1 MGVMGEGEE
10 AMGLVDDARER
21 ILLIED
27 KASDAEL
34 ASYALQEDYPDHT
47 IEIARS
53 AEEGL
58 EKAARPGLTLI
69 LTDYKLPRRT
79 GLEILPELKRLA
91 PDAGIILLTG
101 HGDEKVAVAAMRAG
115 ADYFLKKAEGF
126 VLELPLVVREVLEKR
141 RLARALH
148 QTERWL
154 RTIIENAP
162 DAIFMKDLQ
171 GRYLLANPAAL
182 RVLSPRN
189 PTLDAVV
196 GKTDVELVN
205 PTVAAEFTST
215 DLMAYEARQPVRRR
229 EVETTPDGVRTWEA
243 VKTPVFDDQDRLQ
256 GLVGVAR
263 DITEQLRL
271 EGEARHAEK
280 LQALGHLVAG
290 VAHELNNP
298 LTGIIGHVELSLRET
313 QDPAVRE
320 TLNVVFTQSL
330 RAAKIVRN
338 LLAFARPQNHRREP
352 VFLDEL
358 VQSVL
363 KAEEPRLKAERIT
376 VELDCPKGLKPV
388 LADPFQMEGVL
399 ANLVS
404 NARQAMAESPDGGR
418 LLIRMRGCG
427 CRRVQAE
434 RPTLG
439 AAMDCVELEVT
450 DDGPGIPADI
460 RGEIFTP
467 FFTTK
472 AFGQGTG
479 LGLSLVHA
487 IIKEH
492 NGTIEALDAP
502 GGGASFVIC
511 LPVAGAPEEALGAI
525 GEGQGGTAPVP
536 LAPRLSPENRE
547 QVLIIE
553 DEAVIR
559 RVLKSVLEAEGFVV
573 TACSHG
579 EEGLTAL
586 EQAATPPRLIFLDF
600 RMPVMDGMEFLTRCV
615 TQYPDLVGRVIICT
629 GDALSPECQAF
640 IARYGN
646 IVLDKPFGRAEIIAA
661 LHTALGTQR

>member
-1 MGVMGEGEE
+1 M
-10 AMGLVDDARER
+10 ADDARER

-27 KASDAEL
+27 KVSDAEL
-34 ASYALQEDYPDHT
+34 AFHALQEDYPDHS

-58 EKAARPGLTLI
+58 EKAARPGWVLVL
-69 LTDYKLPRRT
+69 LDYKLPRRT
-79 GLEILPELKRLA
+79 GLEVLPELRRLV

-101 HGDEKVAVAAMRAG
+101 HGDEKIAVAAMRAG

-162 DAIFMKDLQ
+162 DAIFMKDVQ

-182 RVLSPRN
+182 CVLSPRN
-189 PTLDAVV
+189 PALDAVI
-196 GKTDVELVN
+196 GKTDAELMDAE
-205 PTVAAEFTST
+205 VAAEFTRS
-215 DLMAYEARQPVRRR
+215 DRMACETRQPVRRR
-229 EVETTPDGVRTWEA
+229 ELETTPDGVRTWEA
-243 VKTPVFDDQDRLQ
+243 VKVPTFDDHGQLQ
-256 GLVGVAR
+256 GVIGVAR

-271 EGEARHAEK
+271 EGEARHTEK

-313 QDPAVRE
+313 QDPTVRE
-320 TLNVVFTQSL
+320 TLDVVFTQAL

-352 VFLDEL
+352 VFLDAL
-358 VQSVL
+358 AQSVL
-363 KAEEPRLKAERIT
+363 KAEGPRLKAERIT
-376 VELDCPKGLKPV
+376 VELDCLAGLRPV
-388 LADPFQMEGVL
+388 LADPFQIEGVL
-399 ANLVS
+399 TNLVN
-404 NARQAMAESPDGGR
+404 NARQAMAEAHGGGR
-418 LLIRMRGCG
+418 LLIRIGG
-427 CRRVQAE
+427 CRCQRTRADH
-434 RPTLG
+434 PTLG
-439 AAMDCVELEVT
+439 AAMDWVDLEVA
-450 DDGPGIPADI
+450 DDGPGIPEDI
-460 RGEIFTP
+460 RGEVFTP

-472 AFGQGTG
+472 ALGQGTG
-479 LGLSLVHA
+479 LGLSLVHG

-492 NGTIEALDAP
+492 NGTIDVLDAP
-502 GGGASFVIC
+502 SGGGRFMIH
-511 LPVAGAPEEALGAI
+511 LPVADVPEGPVSDTLPATETVSDTFFAPEK
-525 GEGQGGTAPVP
+525 
-536 LAPRLSPENRE
+536 RE

-559 RVLKSVLEAEGFVV
+559 RVLQSVLEAEGFVV

-579 EEGLTAL
+579 REGLAAL
-586 EQAATPPRLIFLDF
+586 ERAATPPRLIFLDF
-600 RMPVMDGMEFLTRCV
+600 RMPVMDGMEFLTRCA
-615 TQYPDLVGRVIICT
+615 TRYPDLVGRVIICS
-629 GDALSPECQAF
+629 GDALSPEGQTF
-640 IARYGN
+640 VTRYGN
-646 IVLDKPFGRAEIIAA
+646 IVLEKPFGRTEIISVVR
-661 LHTALGTQR
+661 TALDIRG